1 MNNILFRYI
10 LVNFLKTFFIV
21 TSIFY
26 CFGLL
31 LNLFEEIEFFKNIDV
46 NIFFP
51 LIMTS
56 IYIPS
61 IIIKLLPFIV
71 FISSVW
77 FMMKIRNNKDLITLK
92 TFGYSNLKILFIL
105 AITSFFLGWLILVF
119 INPLTSS
126 FAKYYEMTKSNY
138 SRDIDH
144 LITFN
149 KNGLWIK
156 ENLSTGKKRIIY
168 ANKLENKYL
177 VDLKIFHLSQV
188 SKLEEKITASTA
200 NIENNIWL
208 LNDVKI
214 HKKENDILIKEDIK
228 SYEITSIYTI
238 DKINTL
244 FKNFDTIS
252 FVDLITN
259 YDQFLDNGYNKKF
272 LNQSLHTLLSMPF
285 FLFLMTG
292 LASIFTLNNL
302 NKSDNFKL
310 IVLGLLTCLI
320 TFYFKDLSL
329 ALGQTEKISLNLAV
343 WSPVLALC
351 FFVFIGVLQINEK

>member
-144 LITFN
+144 LITFI

-156 ENLSTGKKRIIY
+156 ENLSTGKKIIY

-177 VDLKIFHLSQV
+177 LIKKFFTGQV
-188 SKLEEKITASTA
+188 SKLKKNYNTV
-200 NIENNIWL
+200 NIENNVWL

-228 SYEITSIYTI
+228 L
-238 DKINTL
+238 DKINL
-244 FKNFDTIS
+244 
-252 FVDLITN
+252 
-259 YDQFLDNGYNKKF
+259 YY
-272 LNQSLHTLLSMPF
+272 
-285 FLFLMTG
+285 
-292 LASIFTLNNL
+292 
-302 NKSDNFKL
+302 
-310 IVLGLLTCLI
+310 
-320 TFYFKDLSL
+320 
-329 ALGQTEKISLNLAV
+329 
-343 WSPVLALC
+343 
-351 FFVFIGVLQINEK
+351 